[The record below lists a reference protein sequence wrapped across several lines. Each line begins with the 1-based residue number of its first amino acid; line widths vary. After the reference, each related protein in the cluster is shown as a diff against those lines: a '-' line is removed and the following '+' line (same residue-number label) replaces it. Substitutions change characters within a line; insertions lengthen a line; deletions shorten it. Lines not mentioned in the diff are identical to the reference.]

1 MIQIEIM
8 KALLWSVT
16 FALIGSLS
24 GLAQSPQEL
33 PAAPTPDEQAVL
45 DLSKAKWTWM
55 AEKDLAKLDGLFAE
69 KAMFVHMSGK
79 WGKARE
85 LEVIETGRIWYKK
98 AETYSAVV
106 NLFGDTAIL
115 LTEIDLIAVVGG
127 NEVVNAFMVTEVY
140 IRENGTWKMGSLSFS
155 TQRRPV
161 RLKLDP
167 KVEPTK

>member
-1 MIQIEIM
+1 M
-8 KALLWSVT
+8 KALLLSFT
-16 FALIGSLS
+16 LALLGSLT
-24 GLAQSPQEL
+24 GLAQT
-33 PAAPTPDEQAVL
+33 PAAPTQDEQAVL

-55 AEKDLAKLDGLFAE
+55 ADKDLVKLDELFDD

-79 WGKARE
+79 WGKAQE
-85 LEVIETGRIWYKK
+85 LEVIKSGRIWYKK

-106 NLFGDTAIL
+106 NLFGNTAIL

-140 IRENGTWKMGSLSFS
+140 LKENATWKMGSLSFS

-161 RLKLDP
+161 RLKIDA
-167 KVEPTK
+167 KAEPQK